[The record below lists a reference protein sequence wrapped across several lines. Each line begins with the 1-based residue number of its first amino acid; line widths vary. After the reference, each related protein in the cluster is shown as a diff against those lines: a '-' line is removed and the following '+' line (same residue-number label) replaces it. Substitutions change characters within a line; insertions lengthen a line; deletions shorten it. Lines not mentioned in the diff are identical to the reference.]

1 MPMEMGVSR
10 QKEKE
15 GKWREGSLEEL
26 LRTLFAC
33 YGMKDRADVTGQL
46 ADGRRSWSIRPFHRP
61 PPTPTLPTHS
71 IAASTM
77 KISAV
82 IALAAVGGASAY
94 SVNRSTLRSLGQKSV
109 AGNTA
114 RSHVRSNDIKMEG
127 EECTTAMHYVV
138 ALVVVGVFE
147 YQLHILLT

>member
-1 MPMEMGVSR
+1 MEMGVSR

-15 GKWREGSLEEL
+15 GKWREGSLEEV
-26 LRTLFAC
+26 LRTFAC
-33 YGMKDRADVTGQL
+33 YGMKDRADVTWSTC
-46 ADGRRSWSIRPFHRP
+46 RRTTFVFYPSFPP
-61 PPTPTLPTHS
+61 PPTPTLPTLS
-71 IAASTM
+71 IIAATTM

-82 IALAAVGGASAY
+82 IALSAVGGASAY

-109 AGNTA
+109 AGNTS

-147 YQLHILLT
+147 HQLHILLT